1 MEEEEGGFKGVNKFS
16 IFFLFLFFP
25 RKLIIVIN
33 FKNLVC
39 VEKRQ
44 KGKKCPFH
52 VVQIV
57 L

>member
-1 MEEEEGGFKGVNKFS
+1 MEEEEEGFKGVDKFS

-44 KGKKCPFH
+44 KGKTCHFH
-52 VVQIV
+52 VVHVV